1 MPRLEKWGA
10 IKDDYDVYLAPELR
24 SWLLTGEVLDSSK
37 FPDGHRVITSPIVE
51 FTVEEDLVRAKT
63 RSGTLYVLGQ
73 PDPEFIKVL
82 EAKGQTMSQALDT
95 LKKIAGM
102 QGSAK
107 QLN

>member
-10 IKDDYDVYLAPELR
+10 VRDDYNLYLAPELR
-24 SWLLTGEVLDSSK
+24 NWLLTGEVLDSSK

-51 FTVEEDLVRAKT
+51 FTVEEDLVTAKT

-73 PDPEFIKVL
+73 PDPKFIKVL
-82 EAKGQTMSQALDT
+82 EAKGQTITQALDT
-95 LKKIAGM
+95 LKKIASV
-102 QGSAK
+102 QGSAN